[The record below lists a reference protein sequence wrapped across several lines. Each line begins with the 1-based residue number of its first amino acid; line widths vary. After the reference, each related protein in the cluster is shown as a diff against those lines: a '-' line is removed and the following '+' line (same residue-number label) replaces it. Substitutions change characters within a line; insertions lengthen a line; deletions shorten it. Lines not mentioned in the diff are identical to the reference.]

1 MEEAGDFLSKCEAIL
16 TAEYFEG
23 ELAELVRR
31 PAVTRQHAIAFLVQ
45 VQDSPEFGG
54 WMEDEVERFLNM
66 PEAWQRKFFMKTWLL
81 LIREIFQTLVIFGS
95 GFLIGRLWP

>member
-1 MEEAGDFLSKCEAIL
+1 
-16 TAEYFEG
+16 
-23 ELAELVRR
+23 
-31 PAVTRQHAIAFLVQ
+31 
-45 VQDSPEFGG
+45 
-54 WMEDEVERFLNM
+54 MEDEVERFLNM